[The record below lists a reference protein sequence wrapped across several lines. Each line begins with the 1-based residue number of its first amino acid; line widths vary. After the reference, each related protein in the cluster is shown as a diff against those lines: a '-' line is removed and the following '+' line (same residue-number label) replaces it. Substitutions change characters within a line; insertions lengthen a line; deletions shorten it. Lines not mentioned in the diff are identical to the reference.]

1 MPLKINL
8 LCPFNFQFCFINKFN
23 CMSDFFNH
31 YYPTPIMYHLI
42 ILIDIYSYHICLYF
56 IVNWYLAPLNC
67 HTLSFIWYKP
77 PLIWYS
83 HTNQLLPS
91 TSQLILPSHLSASFL
106 TFNWYQ
112 QLANWYPFSC
122 QMYFCFQQVFQFH
135 ISLLMPLLFFQFQ
148 FIFISAMLLIS

>member
-42 ILIDIYSYHICLYF
+42 VSTDIYSYHICLYF

-77 PLIWYS
+77 LLIWYS
-83 HTNQLLPS
+83 HPNQLIPQFHLTDTLISPIC
-91 TSQLILPSHLSASFL
+91 LILHLLNTSHYFKGFNNFKSSD
-106 TFNWYQ
+106 TFIPLNCYFH
-112 QLANWYPFSC
+112 LANWY
-122 QMYFCFQQVFQFH
+122 
-135 ISLLMPLLFFQFQ
+135 ISTF
-148 FIFISAMLLIS
+148 